1 MVYFLGRD
9 CEIYISLEAATVT
22 NSISGAWATT
32 GETGALST
40 TSGAA
45 SGDVHFCYTRNADI
59 GGEGVTGATNLV
71 SNLTGVDLSIG
82 AIDEDITY
90 FGFRS
95 ITKAE
100 IKNETTVTLTR
111 KKIDASW
118 DLIYD
123 LGRYG
128 VGGSAGTDANFTANA
143 NTVPHTNT
151 GYRIHVV
158 LKSGSEVYS
167 VPGACIQSHTTS
179 VNADGTSEET
189 LEFMSY
195 IAPKIGNAANIT
207 KLETSDL

>member
-9 CEIYISLEAATVT
+9 CEIYISLEASTVGPT
-22 NSISGAWATT
+22 ISGAWATT
-32 GETGALST
+32 GATGALST
-40 TSGAA
+40 TSG
-45 SGDVHFCYTRNADI
+45 SGDVHFCYARDGS
-59 GGEGVTGATNLV
+59 GGGGVGDVITSANLV

-82 AIDEDITY
+82 AVDEDITY

-95 ITKAE
+95 VTKAE
-100 IKNETTVTLTR
+100 IKNETTVSLTR

-128 VGGSAGTDANFTANA
+128 AGGSAGTTATFDANA
-143 NTVPHTNT
+143 NTVPHIYT

-195 IAPKIGNAANIT
+195 ISPLIGNAANINILT
-207 KLETSDL
+207 TADL

>member
-9 CEIYISLEAATVT
+9 CEIYISTEAATVT
-22 NSISGAWATT
+22 DSISGAWTST
-32 GETGALST
+32 GATGALST
-40 TSGAA
+40 TSG

-59 GGEGVTGATNLV
+59 ALVTGATNLV

-82 AIDEDITY
+82 AVDEDITY

-95 ITKAE
+95 VTKAE
-100 IKNETTVTLTR
+100 IKNETTVSLTR

-128 VGGSAGTDANFTANA
+128 VGGSAGTTATFTANA
-143 NTVPHTNT
+143 NTVPHVNT

-158 LKSGSEVYS
+158 LKSGSEVYT

-207 KLETSDL
+207 ILATSDL

>member
-9 CEIYISLEAATVT
+9 CEIYISLEATAVSTT
-22 NSISGAWATT
+22 ISGAWAST
-32 GETGALST
+32 GATGALST
-40 TSGAA
+40 TSGT
-45 SGDVHFCYTRNADI
+45 GDVHFCFPRNGDS
-59 GGEGVTGATNLV
+59 GGGVAEVTQSSNLV

-82 AIDEDITY
+82 AVDEDITY

-95 ITKAE
+95 VTKAE
-100 IKNETTVTLTR
+100 IKNETTVSLTR
-111 KKIDASW
+111 KKIDGSW

-128 VGGSAGTDANFTANA
+128 VGGSAGTTANFTANA
-143 NTVPHTNT
+143 NTVPHIYT

-167 VPGACIQSHTTS
+167 VPGACIQSHSTS
-179 VNADGTSEET
+179 INADGTSEET

-195 IAPKIGNAANIT
+195 IAPKIGNAANINILT
-207 KLETSDL
+207 TAEL